1 MLTSINV
8 KTFQPEVEH
17 DTLFIEKKHISIY
30 KRLFDLSLASLMTI
44 AILIWLIPLVGLLIK
59 LESKGPILFIQLRT
73 GRNGKPFFCFKFRT
87 MTHERNAIF
96 KQAIKDD
103 DRVTRIGKFLRK
115 TSIDEMPQFLN
126 VLIGNMSIVGP
137 RPHAIE
143 HDANYWGVLKGYQN
157 RYAALPGITGLA
169 QVRGSRGITDKFVKI
184 NHRLQY
190 DLFYIRKHTLLL
202 DIKICWW
209 TVTEMLKGDKNA
221 W

>member
-8 KTFQPEVEH
+8 KTFQQEVET
-17 DTLFIEKKHISIY
+17 DMLFSKKKHISLY

-44 AILIWLIPLVGLLIK
+44 SILIWLIPLVGLLIK
-59 LESKGPILFIQLRT
+59 LESRGPVFFIQLRT
-73 GRNGKPFFCFKFRT
+73 GRNGRPFSCFKFRT
-87 MTHERNAIF
+87 MAYDRNAVF

-115 TSIDEMPQFLN
+115 TNIDEMPQFLN
-126 VLIGNMSIVGP
+126 VLLGNMSVVGP
-137 RPHAIE
+137 RPHAVE
-143 HDANYWGVLKGYQN
+143 HDANYWGVLKGYHN
-157 RYAALPGITGLA
+157 RYATLPGITGLA

-184 NHRLQY
+184 HHRLQY
-190 DLFYIRKHTLLL
+190 DLFYIKKYTLLL
-202 DIKICWW
+202 DLKICWW